1 MLKAGVASLNHWT
14 SLILGRDVASTDS
27 QRRYAR
33 ILQGLITAIAGRG
46 MSVIVSFLSVPL
58 TLGYLGAERY
68 GVWMTIST
76 LLAWLSLADIGLGNS
91 LTNALSEAYAAN
103 QRDQAKV
110 HVASVFWMLCGT
122 TLLLGGLFA
131 LIWHWINWGYLLNVT
146 SPAASSEVSSAIAV
160 AVAVFLFSF
169 PLSIVSRVLCAYQE
183 SAVANFWAAGGNVAS
198 LGGLLLAT
206 HFNWGLAP
214 LIAAYSASSLLI
226 AVASGV
232 WLFGFHKPWLRPQ
245 IAAVRKSS
253 AMKLFNVGGMFF
265 IAQIAALLIL
275 QTDNLVIAHFLGA
288 QAVTPYSVTW
298 RLFSCSTLLQTL
310 LLQSLWPA
318 YAEAYTR
325 KDGAWIRRTFRF
337 NLLSNLAITLAIV
350 VPLVWLGPVIIR
362 HWAGAEAVPSFTLL
376 LLMGIW
382 SLIGG
387 AFQSIVCMLNG
398 MGRVKI
404 QMKVGVITSVVNVG
418 ISIWLVQRIGIEGV
432 ILGTVASYVLL
443 ALIPVCIETRSALAD
458 LPN

>member
-169 PLSIVSRVLCAYQE
+169 PL
-183 SAVANFWAAGGNVAS
+183 
-198 LGGLLLAT
+198 
-206 HFNWGLAP
+206 
-214 LIAAYSASSLLI
+214 
-226 AVASGV
+226 
-232 WLFGFHKPWLRPQ
+232 
-245 IAAVRKSS
+245 
-253 AMKLFNVGGMFF
+253 
-265 IAQIAALLIL
+265 
-275 QTDNLVIAHFLGA
+275 
-288 QAVTPYSVTW
+288 
-298 RLFSCSTLLQTL
+298 
-310 LLQSLWPA
+310 
-318 YAEAYTR
+318 
-325 KDGAWIRRTFRF
+325 
-337 NLLSNLAITLAIV
+337 
-350 VPLVWLGPVIIR
+350 
-362 HWAGAEAVPSFTLL
+362 
-376 LLMGIW
+376 
-382 SLIGG
+382 
-387 AFQSIVCMLNG
+387 
-398 MGRVKI
+398 
-404 QMKVGVITSVVNVG
+404 
-418 ISIWLVQRIGIEGV
+418 
-432 ILGTVASYVLL
+432 
-443 ALIPVCIETRSALAD
+443 
-458 LPN
+458 